1 MGTDKTNGKMAYS
14 NGFRNNISFDDNGNV
29 LIKPSLYN
37 IYLRYNSSGSTM
49 CYYATLLNTIEEI
62 QLYKY
67 IE

>member
-1 MGTDKTNGKMAYS
+1 MAYS
-14 NGFRNNISFDDNGNV
+14 NGFRNNTSFDDNENV

-37 IYLRYNSSGSTM
+37 IYLKYNISGSTM